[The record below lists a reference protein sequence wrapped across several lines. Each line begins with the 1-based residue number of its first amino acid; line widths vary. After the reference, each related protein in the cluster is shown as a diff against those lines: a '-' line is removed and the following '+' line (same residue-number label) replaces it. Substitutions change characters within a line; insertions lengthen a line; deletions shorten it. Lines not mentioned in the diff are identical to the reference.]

1 MERFITFLCKRY
13 FFPFIKISHKTS
25 NIDTI
30 PLIIALIFA
39 NMWGSKLTSI
49 FKFNSCKNTTARK
62 TIADTEIMKIL
73 AFLSFLEIDGA
84 GKFII

>member
-1 MERFITFLCKRY
+1 M
-13 FFPFIKISHKTS
+13 
-25 NIDTI
+25 
-30 PLIIALIFA
+30 
-39 NMWGSKLTSI
+39 GSKLTSI